1 MLRTVEKAFEN
12 NDNDNIN
19 DSFYFFK
26 FIAVK
31 F

>member
-1 MLRTVEKAFEN
+1 MLRTVKKAFEN

-19 DSFYFFK
+19 DNFYCFK
-26 FIAVK
+26 LIAVK